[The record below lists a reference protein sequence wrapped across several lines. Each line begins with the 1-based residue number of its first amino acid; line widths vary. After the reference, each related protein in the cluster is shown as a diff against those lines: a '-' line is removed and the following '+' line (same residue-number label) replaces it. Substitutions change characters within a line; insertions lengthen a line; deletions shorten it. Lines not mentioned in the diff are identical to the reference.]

1 LIALIANAR
10 VLVLSIDRQS
20 IETRSLA

>member
-1 LIALIANAR
+1 LIALIAKAR
-10 VLVLSIDRQS
+10 AGVYSTDRQS

>member
-1 LIALIANAR
+1 LIALIAKAR
-10 VLVLSIDRQS
+10 VLLVSTDRQS

>member
-1 LIALIANAR
+1 LIALIAKAR
-10 VLVLSIDRQS
+10 VLVLSIHRQS

>member
-1 LIALIANAR
+1 LIALIAKAR
-10 VLVLSIDRQS
+10 AGVLSIDRQS